1 MSRSPKKQ
9 NRRRRFEEFEQ
20 RLVMSAQ
27 SVVSI
32 ASMTDLDAIDVTQ
45 SLPGANTAIMA
56 PAEPVTDPAAAAQI
70 ADQFGF
76 DGSNQTIAIIDSGI
90 AFTHSAFGGGFGEG
104 FRVVGGFDFAE
115 NDANPFDDGPA
126 GFHGTNVAGIAASG
140 DETFRGVASGA
151 DLVALRVFDDNGRG
165 DITYVESALQY
176 VLENINTFEH
186 PITTV
191 NLSLGIDADSPEAS
205 RAFIIED
212 ELAALEEAGV
222 FISVAAGNNFE
233 DLQTTGLAL
242 PAASEF
248 VVPVA
253 SSNSLFSD
261 PDANEFFLSDFSQRD
276 SRVLV
281 APGERITSA
290 VPESLFGGLQENPVL
305 GLSGT
310 SQAAPYVAGAS
321 AILREAYAFVGT
333 PDVDQTTIYETF
345 LATADDIFDPIT
357 NQTYSRVNL
366 EAALE
371 SVVQDQHGDSQVS
384 ATDFG
389 QLEGG
394 ELLRGTI
401 GKATDVDFFSFQASA
416 NGQVELGF
424 EASHDLEPQI
434 EVTDANGNAVDIR
447 IDGGRVFF
455 DVVEGTDYFIGISG
469 AAGNGHYEVTTQF
482 QSSDGSASDLGRT
495 DSVQVTDV
503 VTGESSYSF
512 SAARTG
518 IFALEFETGNQAV
531 VEVLDSSM
539 NRIDRIFTD
548 AGDAGNLQLRVQSG
562 DEIFVRVTTEGQ
574 LTINADNLVEI
585 IGREAVVFGT
595 SDADSVTVSDNGQQI
610 DVTLNG
616 TTYSFDRQ
624 DIDSVSI
631 NGDTDDG
638 DSIAVDLG
646 DGFERTILRQT
657 GVSTSNGSFD
667 LSAEGFAN
675 IDVSGT
681 QQLTLIGSTGNDTFV
696 GDGRTLSLG
705 TAIGR
710 GFETL
715 IARGNG
721 GNDQITYTSTD
732 SDDTI
737 TASESRTDLRS
748 DGFRF
753 TALDFADVTLNTGG
767 GEDVANLFGSA
778 GADQFVLEFD
788 SAKLT
793 SDSFQLSINDA
804 TIARANADDALDSVQ
819 LIGSTGIDF
828 LASNDNTLTF
838 RNQSQQRL
846 VARDFLQASVDG
858 NGNNDAVN
866 IVGTDGADRIVASEN
881 SHSLQLGDS
890 RVELSSFERLNFNA
904 QFDSQDTLQVTGTSG
919 DDTLV
924 VSGRRARLS
933 FSTTG
938 FVQGTGLSNFDIDL
952 GAGNDSTRI
961 TGTARDEQL
970 VADSETLDLTSAL
983 LSGTIRDSEDS
994 EFSGNGGD
1002 DQVFTHETETLDVVA
1017 SLGDVAI
1024 AVMNQHRLE
1033 VSDIDRLEA
1042 TAIDQAIGEYEL
1054 DPFDYDIVL
1063 RGRWRDASR

>member
-1 MSRSPKKQ
+1 LAEKRALPRGFARAFKVHESLLKKTKPTAPFRRVRTATGHVRPIGRVHRLDDRSRRDRCHPK
-9 NRRRRFEEFEQ
+9 
-20 RLVMSAQ
+20 
-27 SVVSI
+27 
-32 ASMTDLDAIDVTQ
+32 
-45 SLPGANTAIMA
+45 
-56 PAEPVTDPAAAAQI
+56 PAGTDPAAAAQI

-401 GKATDVDFFSFQASA
+401 GKANDVDFFSFQASA

-482 QSSDGSASDLGRT
+482 QSSGGSGHW
-495 DSVQVTDV
+495 
-503 VTGESSYSF
+503 
-512 SAARTG
+512 
-518 IFALEFETGNQAV
+518 
-531 VEVLDSSM
+531 
-539 NRIDRIFTD
+539 RIF
-548 AGDAGNLQLRVQSG
+548 L
-562 DEIFVRVTTEGQ
+562 FVFCSQNRNFRSRIRNRKPSRRGSPRQFHEP
-574 LTINADNLVEI
+574 
-585 IGREAVVFGT
+585 
-595 SDADSVTVSDNGQQI
+595 
-610 DVTLNG
+610 
-616 TTYSFDRQ
+616 YRQ
-624 DIDSVSI
+624 DLDRRRRR
-631 NGDTDDG
+631 G
-638 DSIAVDLG
+638 
-646 DGFERTILRQT
+646 Q
-657 GVSTSNGSFD
+657 
-667 LSAEGFAN
+667 SA
-675 IDVSGT
+675 T
-681 QQLTLIGSTGNDTFV
+681 
-696 GDGRTLSLG
+696 
-705 TAIGR
+705 
-710 GFETL
+710 
-715 IARGNG
+715 
-721 GNDQITYTSTD
+721 
-732 SDDTI
+732 
-737 TASESRTDLRS
+737 
-748 DGFRF
+748 
-753 TALDFADVTLNTGG
+753 
-767 GEDVANLFGSA
+767 
-778 GADQFVLEFD
+778 
-788 SAKLT
+788 
-793 SDSFQLSINDA
+793 
-804 TIARANADDALDSVQ
+804 
-819 LIGSTGIDF
+819 
-828 LASNDNTLTF
+828 
-838 RNQSQQRL
+838 
-846 VARDFLQASVDG
+846 
-858 NGNNDAVN
+858 
-866 IVGTDGADRIVASEN
+866 
-881 SHSLQLGDS
+881 
-890 RVELSSFERLNFNA
+890 
-904 QFDSQDTLQVTGTSG
+904 
-919 DDTLV
+919 
-924 VSGRRARLS
+924 
-933 FSTTG
+933 
-938 FVQGTGLSNFDIDL
+938 
-952 GAGNDSTRI
+952 
-961 TGTARDEQL
+961 
-970 VADSETLDLTSAL
+970 
-983 LSGTIRDSEDS
+983 
-994 EFSGNGGD
+994 
-1002 DQVFTHETETLDVVA
+1002 
-1017 SLGDVAI
+1017 
-1024 AVMNQHRLE
+1024 
-1033 VSDIDRLEA
+1033 
-1042 TAIDQAIGEYEL
+1042 
-1054 DPFDYDIVL
+1054 
-1063 RGRWRDASR
+1063 

>member
-1 MSRSPKKQ
+1 
-9 NRRRRFEEFEQ
+9 
-20 RLVMSAQ
+20 
-27 SVVSI
+27 
-32 ASMTDLDAIDVTQ
+32 
-45 SLPGANTAIMA
+45 
-56 PAEPVTDPAAAAQI
+56 
-70 ADQFGF
+70 
-76 DGSNQTIAIIDSGI
+76 
-90 AFTHSAFGGGFGEG
+90 
-104 FRVVGGFDFAE
+104 
-115 NDANPFDDGPA
+115 
-126 GFHGTNVAGIAASG
+126 
-140 DETFRGVASGA
+140 
-151 DLVALRVFDDNGRG
+151 
-165 DITYVESALQY
+165 
-176 VLENINTFEH
+176 
-186 PITTV
+186 
-191 NLSLGIDADSPEAS
+191 
-205 RAFIIED
+205 
-212 ELAALEEAGV
+212 LEEAGV

-482 QSSDGSASDLGRT
+482 QSSGGSASDLGRT

-539 NRIDRIFTD
+539 NRIDRILTD
-548 AGDAGNLQLRVQSG
+548 ADGGGNLQLRVQAG
-562 DEIFVRVTTEGQ
+562 DEIFVRVATEGQ

-585 IGREAVVFGT
+585 IGREAVIFGT
-595 SDADSVTVSDNGQQI
+595 DGADDVSVSDRGRRI
-610 DVTLNG
+610 EVALNG
-616 TTYSFDRQ
+616 TTYTFDRK
-624 DIDSVSI
+624 DIDTI
-631 NGDTDDG
+631 TIDGDTEDG
-638 DSIAVDLG
+638 DTIAVNLR
-646 DGFERTILRQT
+646 DGFERAVLEE
-657 GVSTSNGSFD
+657 TSVNAFNGRF
-667 LSAEGFAN
+667 LISASGFTS
-675 IDVSGT
+675 IDVTGT
-681 QQLTLIGSTGNDTFV
+681 RELTVVGTSGNDTFV
-696 GDGRTLSLG
+696 GDGRTLSVG
-705 TAIGR
+705 SVTGR
-710 GFETL
+710 GFRTL
-715 IARGNG
+715 IAQGNG

-732 SDDTI
+732 SDDLI
-737 TASESRTDLRS
+737 TASEAETELQN
-748 DGFRF
+748 DGFQF
-753 TALDFADVTLNTGG
+753 TAIEFSEVSINTGG
-767 GEDVANLFGSA
+767 GNDTANLFGSA
-778 GADQFVLEFD
+778 GADQFVFD
-788 SAKLT
+788 LNSANLI
-793 SDSFQLSINDA
+793 SDSFQLTINDA
-804 TIARANADDALDSVQ
+804 TIASATADDSVDSIEI
-819 LIGSTGIDF
+819 IGTAGNEF
-828 LASNDNTLTF
+828 LSYNDDTLTLF
-838 RNQSQQRL
+838 SGTQRL
-846 VARDFLQASVDG
+846 IANDFQQVNVDG
-858 NGNNDAVN
+858 QGGSDAANVF
-866 IVGTDGADRIVASEN
+866 GTADADRIIASEN
-881 SHSLQLGDS
+881 SSSLLLGD
-890 RVELSSFERLNFNA
+890 RQIELNSFERLNFNA
-904 QFDSQDTLQVTGTSG
+904 QSDAQDTLQVTGTAGNDFLFVAGQRS
-919 DDTLV
+919 
-924 VSGRRARLS
+924 RLS

-938 FVQGTGLSNFDIDL
+938 FVQATGVGQLDVDL
-952 GAGNDSTRI
+952 GDGEDSTRI
-961 TGTARDEQL
+961 RGTDQDEQL
-970 VADSETLDLTSAL
+970 VVDSETLDLTSDL
-983 LSGTIRDSEDS
+983 LRGTIRNSEISQFD
-994 EFSGNGGD
+994 GNGGN
-1002 DQVFTHETETLDVVA
+1002 DQVFAKEVQTLDVMA

-1033 VSDIDRLEA
+1033 VTDIDLLEA
-1042 TAIDQAIGEYEL
+1042 TAIEQAIGEYEL
-1054 DPFDYDIVL
+1054 DPFDFDIVL
-1063 RGRWRDASR
+1063 RGRWRDVSR